1 MRLAMVVW
9 MCGVL
14 GAPAMA
20 GLINTQHFG
29 SLAEVQT
36 HILGGLDFVARGDT
50 QELRITR
57 ADPPG
62 SATAPVGPWNNGV
75 PHAFKVVYNAGGVAG
90 ISIDELYTVQVPVT
104 INPATN
110 GLLITAFVDGAGRG
124 VTLGNLRI
132 TLPGFIM
139 HEVGDAA
146 DAPPTDYMLVDTSL
160 PLVDGFILS
169 GTVQFN
175 WTGGLP
181 PPAEQWFEVAP
192 VVIPEPATVLL
203 LAGGVL
209 TGLRRRS

>member
-14 GAPAMA
+14 ATPLMA
-20 GLINTQHFG
+20 DLISTQHFT
-29 SLAEVQT
+29 SLAEVQA
-36 HILGGLDFVARGDT
+36 HILGGFDFVARGDT

-62 SATAPVGPWNNGV
+62 SAAAPVGPWNNGI
-75 PHAFKVVYNAGGVAG
+75 PHAFKVVYNAGGIAG
-90 ISIDELYTVQVPVT
+90 ISIDELYTVEFPVT

-124 VTLGNLRI
+124 VTLANLRI

-139 HEVGDAA
+139 HEVGDTA

-175 WTGGLP
+175 WTGSLP

-192 VVIPEPATVLL
+192 VVIPEPATVML
-203 LAGGVL
+203 LAGGAV
-209 TGLRRRS
+209 GRLRRRS